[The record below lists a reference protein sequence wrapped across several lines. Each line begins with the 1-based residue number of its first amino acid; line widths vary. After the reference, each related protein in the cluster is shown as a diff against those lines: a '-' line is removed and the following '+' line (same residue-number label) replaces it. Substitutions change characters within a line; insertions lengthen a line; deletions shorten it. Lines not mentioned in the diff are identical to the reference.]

1 MRIVDF
7 SKLMIMGVFEGANK
21 ADFSDAT
28 ELYKITKTPESK
40 MQKIEISAEKA
51 YRYIRYRKPKK
62 GPLVSQNFVYI
73 NLMKSFYHSTL

>member
-1 MRIVDF
+1 
-7 SKLMIMGVFEGANK
+7 
-21 ADFSDAT
+21 
-28 ELYKITKTPESK
+28 

-51 YRYIRYRKPKK
+51 YRYIRYRKPK